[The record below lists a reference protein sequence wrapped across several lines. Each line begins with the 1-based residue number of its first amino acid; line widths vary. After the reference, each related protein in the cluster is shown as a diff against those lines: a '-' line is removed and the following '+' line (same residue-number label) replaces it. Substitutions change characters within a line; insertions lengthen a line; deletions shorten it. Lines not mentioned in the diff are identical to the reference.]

1 MGPLYV
7 SRVDKRCVAGAF
19 PHGRDIQLE
28 VVVSRYMLVR
38 GGWVDGWYGCLWEEG
53 CFGGDLKSTPF
64 FFFPLSLFLSS
75 LFSSFSHPFSCLS
88 PLESPSR
95 QIVYHSMMN
104 IIASDPMGIGISSY
118 HKTLDFD
125 DK

>member
-64 FFFPLSLFLSS
+64 FFFPPFSLLIFSFLFFLSPF
-75 LFSSFSHPFSCLS
+75 LLSFTS
-88 PLESPSR
+88 
-95 QIVYHSMMN
+95 
-104 IIASDPMGIGISSY
+104 
-118 HKTLDFD
+118 
-125 DK
+125 